1 MKINIF
7 LLVLTLIDFN
17 LKMKKNKIIQLL
29 ILLVITIILCIH
41 NLYNY
46 LCLVL
51 LILIII
57 LKKQL
62 KYFIFKLYYNIY
74 FYTKYL
80 FSLNI
85 NRLYQQNDR
94 KEKIIISL
102 TTYNKRTKTVYKTIE
117 SIFNQT
123 IKPDKIVLWLDKNEF
138 NINNIPKTLKK
149 QIKQGLEIDFYHNIK
164 SYKKIV
170 PSLKKY
176 PNDIIITAD
185 DDVLYP
191 KDFIEKLYNA
201 YLLDNSKIYCNYSF
215 KFLNKYYR
223 PTTNIKEL
231 QYLFTYI
238 GTGAG
243 ALFPPKI
250 LPNEILD
257 EELFTKIAP
266 IHDDIF
272 ISTLCMKYNIKIQ
285 NVNNDYMKYIKLL
298 QKRTVFNTQSIG
310 LVKQNYEQHKTEI
323 QLQQCL
329 EYFNITLQEL

>member
-1 MKINIF
+1 
-7 LLVLTLIDFN
+7 
-17 LKMKKNKIIQLL
+17 MKKNKIIQLF
-29 ILLVITIILCIH
+29 ILLVIVAL
-41 NLYNY
+41 LYVYKLHNY
-46 LCLVL
+46 LW
-51 LILIII
+51 LILLLSIII

-62 KYFIFKLYYNIY
+62 KYFIFKLYYNSY
-74 FYTKYL
+74 FYLKYI
-80 FSLNI
+80 FSPKI
-85 NRLYQQNDR
+85 NRLHQQNDR
-94 KEKIIISL
+94 KENIIVSL

-123 IKPDKIVLWLDKNEF
+123 TKPDKIILWLDKDEF

-170 PSLKKY
+170 PTLKKY
-176 PNDIIITAD
+176 PNNIIITTD
-185 DDVLYP
+185 DDILYP

-201 YLLDNSKIYCNYSF
+201 YLLDNTKIYCNYSF

-250 LPNEILD
+250 LPNEIFD

-272 ISTLCMKYNIKIQ
+272 ISTLCMKYGIKIK
-285 NVNNDYMKYIKLL
+285 NVNTDYMKYIKLL
-298 QKRTVFNTQSIG
+298 QKRTVFDTQSIG
-310 LVKQNYEQHKTEI
+310 LVKQNYKQHKTEV
-323 QLQQCL
+323 QLKQCL
-329 EYFNITLQEL
+329 EYFGLELMDLY

>member
-1 MKINIF
+1 MKR
-7 LLVLTLIDFN
+7 
-17 LKMKKNKIIQLL
+17 NKIIQFF
-29 ILLVITIILCIH
+29 ILLVIITILSIY

-46 LCLVL
+46 IY
-51 LILIII
+51 LILLLLLVV

-62 KYFIFKLYYNIY
+62 KYFIFKLYYNTY
-74 FYTKYL
+74 FYIKYL
-80 FSLNI
+80 SSTKT
-85 NRLYQQNDR
+85 NRLYQNNNR
-94 KEKIIISL
+94 KEKIVVSL

-123 IKPDKIVLWLDKNEF
+123 TKPDKIILWLDKDEF

-170 PSLKKY
+170 PTLKKH
-176 PNDIIITAD
+176 PNDIIITTD
-185 DDVLYP
+185 DDILYP

-201 YLLDNSKIYCNYSF
+201 YLLDNTKIYCNYSF

-250 LPNEILD
+250 LPNEIFD

-272 ISTLCMKYNIKIQ
+272 ISTLCMKYGIKIK
-285 NVNNDYMKYIKLL
+285 NVNSDYMKYIKLL
-298 QKRTVFNTQSIG
+298 QKRTVFDTQSIG
-310 LVKQNYEQHKTEI
+310 LVKQNYKQHKTEI
-323 QLQQCL
+323 QLKQCL
-329 EYFNITLQEL
+329 EYFGLELVDLY